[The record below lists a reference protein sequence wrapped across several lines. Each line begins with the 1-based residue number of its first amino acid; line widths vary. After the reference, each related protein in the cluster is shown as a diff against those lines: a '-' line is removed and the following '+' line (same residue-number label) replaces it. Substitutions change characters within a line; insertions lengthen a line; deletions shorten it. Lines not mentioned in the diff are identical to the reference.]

1 MARIERGSQSN
12 KPSSW
17 SASYKTA
24 RDRLLRRFE
33 ERYLERLLARTN
45 GNVSQAAR
53 EAKMDR
59 SHLTDLINR
68 HNVAK

>member
-1 MARIERGSQSN
+1 LLDL
-12 KPSSW
+12 
-17 SASYKTA
+17 SYKAA

-33 ERYLERLLARTN
+33 AKYLERLLARTK

-59 SHLTDLINR
+59 SHLTELIAR
-68 HNVAK
+68 HNLK